1 MFDLRSASAN
11 VLQHGVTQSE
21 LQEVDAADDVGP
33 GDAPWVVW
41 QRIVTVLLV
50 SAPPWFPTITGAI
63 DSIAAGSRSVLFV
76 VSPILA
82 LILILSCP
90 PARGVID
97 TEVNWI
103 VALLSSAGA
112 LATLALLHDRIPT
125 LSQLWRIDMVGPVI
139 FTAGATGVLLGLR
152 YAYALWDVWLLL
164 MVCASPVPFLL
175 VGAVFGGSDAGLAGL
190 ACVFATLVVFRA
202 ARSCTPVWRSAAA
215 LVSLSGGLMASGGI
229 LALAPEFQSTLLIAA
244 AVGAGV
250 VPFAVTRVALRLA
263 PGHPQSNPGL
273 PVAKFPDFSPVAVL
287 VVLGLSTVMLMAYPE
302 PPWRAEPPHAAA
314 DWTARSGLHA
324 TKNYGFAARF
334 LGPHSTVTRYAESQ
348 PTLPAAA
355 VDVITTP
362 SWGVLENFTNAQWYE
377 SSEPV
382 DYESTTIRGPWGQS
396 LVVRAA
402 HSNAD
407 TAVNPEAPQWYALTW
422 TWRIA
427 TGYQQVVVVAS
438 QHRDG
443 KLPSPEAPSVSQS
456 LLDPMLWIARQ
467 QPRQVSEVGPD
478 TIAVAERLARGIID
492 AAGLGRNRVDT

>member
-11 VLQHGVTQSE
+11 IPQHGVTQSE
-21 LQEVDAADDVGP
+21 LQEVDAADEVGS
-33 GDAPWVVW
+33 GHAPRVVW
-41 QRIVTVLLV
+41 QRISTVLLV
-50 SAPPWFPTITGAI
+50 SAPPWLPAIVGAI
-63 DSIAAGSRSVLFV
+63 DSISAGSRSVLFV
-76 VSPILA
+76 VGPALA

-103 VALLSSAGA
+103 VALLAGAGA
-112 LATLALLHDRIPT
+112 LATLALLNNRIPT

-139 FTAGATGVLLGLR
+139 FTVGATGVLLGLR
-152 YAYALWDVWLLL
+152 YAFALWDVWLLL
-164 MVCASPVPFLL
+164 LICASPVPFLL
-175 VGAVFGGSDAGLAGL
+175 VGAVFGGSDTGLAGL
-190 ACVFATLVVFRA
+190 ACVVAAFVVFRA
-202 ARSCTPVWRSAAA
+202 ARSCGPVWRSAAA
-215 LVSLSGGLMASGGI
+215 LVSFTIGLMVSGGI
-229 LALAPEFQSTLLIAA
+229 LALAPEFQPTLLIAA

-250 VPFAVTRVALRLA
+250 VPFAVTRAALRLA
-263 PGHPQSNPGL
+263 PRKPSSHPGL

-287 VVLGLSTVMLMAYPE
+287 VVLGLSAVMLVAYPE

-314 DWTARSGLHA
+314 DWVARSGLRA
-324 TKNYGFAARF
+324 SKNYGFAARF

-348 PTLPAAA
+348 PSSPAAA
-355 VDVITTP
+355 VDVITTR

-382 DYESTTIRGPWGQS
+382 DYESATIRGPWGRS

-407 TAVNPEAPQWYALTW
+407 TAVNPEATQWYALTW
-422 TWRIA
+422 TWRVA

-438 QHRDG
+438 QDRDG

-467 QPRQVSEVGPD
+467 QPRQDSEVHPD

-492 AAGLGRNRVDT
+492 AAGLGRTRDDT